1 MPATQTH
8 YQDLLCTA
16 DAIVTKPGYGIV
28 ADVLAQRVPVLYTDR
43 GDFAEYP
50 RLVAALSDCATAEFI
65 PQQELLGGNW
75 SPYLSRL
82 LAKPPHWP
90 EIELNGAQVAAQKIL
105 SMLDAS

>member
-1 MPATQTH
+1 
-8 YQDLLCTA
+8 
-16 DAIVTKPGYGIV
+16 
-28 ADVLAQRVPVLYTDR
+28 VPVLYTDR

-50 RLVAALSDCATAEFI
+50 RLVAALSGCPTAEFI
-65 PQQELLGGNW
+65 PQQELLRGNW

-90 EIELNGAQVAAQKIL
+90 EIALNGAQVAAQKIL